1 MRNLWAVAAAGLVLA
16 GGVGVGA
23 EGVPA
28 FPEKS
33 QGKVDVVMKDKGF
46 RVSSGQS
53 EKGFMLVAG
62 TQADINLRNDDTVAH
77 EFVSP
82 LLYKAPFQISG
93 NATLVKLPKA
103 MGVRV
108 DPGQSVVLTFQVPQD
123 SAEFQPLYDL
133 FWCNV
138 HGKQHADTMRG
149 EILIVET
156 RGETGGG

>member
-1 MRNLWAVAAAGLVLA
+1 MRHLWALTAAGLIMA
-16 GGVGVGA
+16 GAMTAGA
-23 EGVPA
+23 AA

-46 RVSSGQS
+46 RVTSGES
-53 EKGFMLVAG
+53 ERGFMLVAG
-62 TQADINLRNDDTVAH
+62 TQADINLRNEDTIAH

-82 LLYKAPFQISG
+82 LLYKAPFQMAG
-93 NATLVKLPKA
+93 NATLIRLPNT

-108 DPGQSVVLTFQVPQD
+108 DPGQSVVLTFTVPQD
-123 SAEFQPLYDL
+123 STEFQPLYDL

-138 HGKQHADTMRG
+138 HGKQHGDAMRG

-156 RGETGGG
+156 RGEIGGG

>member
-1 MRNLWAVAAAGLVLA
+1 MRYLWAFATASLIVAGATSAGAA
-16 GGVGVGA
+16 
-23 EGVPA
+23 A

-33 QGKVDVVMKDKGF
+33 QGKVDVVMKEKGF
-46 RVSSGQS
+46 HVTSGES
-53 EKGFMLVAG
+53 ERGFMLVAG
-62 TQADINLRNDDTVAH
+62 TQADINLRNEDTVAH

-93 NATLVKLPKA
+93 NATLIRLPKT

-108 DPGQSVVLTFQVPQD
+108 DPGQSVVLTFNVPQD
-123 SAEFQPLYDL
+123 STEFQPLYDL

-138 HGKQHADTMRG
+138 HGKQHTDSMRG

-156 RGETGGG
+156 RGEIGGG

>member
-1 MRNLWAVAAAGLVLA
+1 MRYLWGLTAAGLIVA
-16 GGVGVGA
+16 GAMSVGA
-23 EGVPA
+23 APLPG
-28 FPEKS
+28 KS
-33 QGKVDVVMKDKGF
+33 SGKVDVVMKDKGF
-46 RVSSGQS
+46 RVTSG
-53 EKGFMLVAG
+53 EGERGFMLLAG
-62 TQADINLRNDDTVAH
+62 TQADINVRNEDTVAH

-108 DPGQSVVLTFQVPQD
+108 DPGQSVVLSVEVPQD

-138 HGKQHADTMRG
+138 HGKQHGDPMRG

-156 RGETGGG
+156 RGEIGGG

>member
-1 MRNLWAVAAAGLVLA
+1 MRYLWAITTVGLIVVGAGGIGAVAAT
-16 GGVGVGA
+16 
-23 EGVPA
+23 

-33 QGKVDVVMKDKGF
+33 QGKVDVVMRDKSF
-46 RVSSGQS
+46 QVTSGESQ
-53 EKGFMLVAG
+53 KGFMLVAG
-62 TQADINLRNDDTVAH
+62 TQADIQLRNEDTIAH

-82 LLYKAPFQISG
+82 LLYKAPFEISG
-93 NATLVKLPKA
+93 NATLVKLPKT
-103 MGVRV
+103 MGVRI
-108 DPGQSVVLTFQVPQD
+108 DPGQSAVLTFKVPQD

-138 HGKQHADTMRG
+138 HGKQHGDPMRG

>member
-1 MRNLWAVAAAGLVLA
+1 MRFVTSLYLDSREMVVVVVGDDNGTLMAYGL
-16 GGVGVGA
+16 
-23 EGVPA
+23 
-28 FPEKS
+28 
-33 QGKVDVVMKDKGF
+33 
-46 RVSSGQS
+46 
-53 EKGFMLVAG
+53 
-62 TQADINLRNDDTVAH
+62 
-77 EFVSP
+77 
-82 LLYKAPFQISG
+82 
-93 NATLVKLPKA
+93 
-103 MGVRV
+103 